1 MSLMDVDGNF
11 PIDHAPQNTDS
22 WDHIISFMEAK
33 GKDLCVCVCVCVG
46 GGGGGRA
53 CVRAR
58 AR

>member
-33 GKDLCVCVCVCVG
+33 GKDLCVCVRG
-46 GGGGGRA
+46 GGGGVRA